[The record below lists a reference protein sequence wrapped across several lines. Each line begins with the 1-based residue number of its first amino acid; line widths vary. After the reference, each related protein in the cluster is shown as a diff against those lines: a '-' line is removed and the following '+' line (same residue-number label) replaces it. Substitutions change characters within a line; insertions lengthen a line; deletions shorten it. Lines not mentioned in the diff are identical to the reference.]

1 MENLEQESGDIHTKE
16 VERNNIDIEEI
27 KRFYDV
33 IGTKM
38 RNFTRP
44 SGKLNV
50 EAYGRFMDFM
60 DKLEEKYGKE
70 ELRKYAAW
78 QAASGSSILED
89 EFIDITGLDLP
100 GEDSIENFFDSQK

>member
-1 MENLEQESGDIHTKE
+1 MENLEQEGGNINTEEIKRE
-16 VERNNIDIEEI
+16 NIDIEEI

-70 ELRKYAAW
+70 ELRKYAAFH
-78 QAASGSSILED
+78 AASGSSILED
-89 EFIDITGLDLP
+89 EFVDITRLDLP
-100 GEDSIENFFDSQK
+100 GGDSIEDFFDSQK